1 MAIENKENPDEGTPR
16 SKKDIRKERRQMRE
30 TNRYRK
36 SVGGEPLYSKQE
48 IKDVEKPFKA
58 EPGKALSGTIGGVTY
73 NDPNKPAVS
82 ETTYEYQR
90 AGGGKEKGI
99 EPTTIT
105 KEQATALNSED
116 VNTGAKVR
124 EAIEAKAANNPNATM
139 NDIKTAQEIGKETEE
154 EINTKEKQIDQE
166 VSQQTGQNGF
176 KMTLDL
182 SDEEGK
188 EKIAPTTNA
197 GDGST
202 VNKVVSGVPEGETNW
217 TNVTT
222 YGDGYQLPSDE
233 DINARASQAKKK
245 VPQLVIEKLG
255 VQDYYPE
262 IGRDIAVGTFTGS
275 RIGSQTIYSGA
286 GGLLPLGLYDARKRA
301 IATEIKRKEALM
313 DQLKEIPEI
322 SKQFQPYFSGQY
334 VEGLNK
340 FVNAYKDNPDGLMN
354 DPEFRKF
361 QAHYKSIG
369 ENFLKVDGE
378 LKKFSELLQPK
389 DGGTAA
395 YATPGMLEIERKFKS
410 GFLPDK
416 IEDWFSG
423 KKNISYLSETVRA
436 LPNGY
441 SWADKKVELLI
452 KEGEAEIPI
461 YPKDGVDWRDPKVK
475 EAVERDVN
483 GLVVSLKDGSP
494 DYETYLT
501 SLRKY
506 FKFDFETMADE
517 WIKGN
522 SLDAL
527 TDKEKEEYRKSLA
540 TYMLSNM
547 PPDSIV
553 NKVEMQANQEA
564 KRIGDQLDYQ
574 AKMNDIA
581 AENWRFQKEYEKHNS
596 ATYGQI
602 QAMEESGIK
611 ETALGVA
618 NPVVGAKSTMDKEYE
633 VWMVDTKGKWRQD
646 FVPAKEIMDANE
658 RAKEKGKSG
667 MYFSDKGKS
676 AFNVPDSGYFGVTQ
690 NVIKKEGT
698 NYNGQ
703 QYGVMFNKVFN
714 QNTQEDEYVPNKV
727 RFRTSKTTIVQN
739 GVRVKAA
746 EQTYNVSAGQNPAWQ
761 MADTEGRGGKITQ
774 SEGGGSLIKKNN

>member
-1 MAIENKENPDEGTPR
+1 MAIDNKENPDEGTPR
-16 SKKDIRKERRQMRE
+16 SKKDIRKERRQM
-30 TNRYRK
+30 K
-36 SVGGEPLYSKQE
+36 SIDRQRVAMGGKPLYSPE
-48 IKDVEKPFKA
+48 DYEDIKKPFKA

-73 NDPNKPAVS
+73 NDPNKPTVS

-90 AGGGKEKGI
+90 AGGGKEESIG
-99 EPTTIT
+99 PTTIT

-124 EAIEAKAANNPNATM
+124 QAIEAKAANNIDSTM
-139 NDIKTAQEIGKETEE
+139 TDVKVAQEIGKETEE

-166 VSQQTGQNGF
+166 V
-176 KMTLDL
+176 
-182 SDEEGK
+182 K
-188 EKIAPTTNA
+188 ETIITP
-197 GDGST
+197 GDGT
-202 VNKVVSGVPEGETNW
+202 KIDEVVSGVPQGQTNW

-423 KKNISYLSETVRA
+423 KKNISNLSETVRA

-574 AKMNDIA
+574 AKMADIA
-581 AENWRFQKEYEKHNS
+581 AQNWRFEKEMEQHNS
-596 ATYGQI
+596 ATYAQI
-602 QAMEESGIK
+602 QAMEQAGLN
-611 ETALGVA
+611 ETALGIA
-618 NPVVGAKSTMDKEYE
+618 DPKITTKNPNELEYQ
-633 VWMVDTKGKWRQD
+633 VWYKRPTGKWEQG
-646 FVPAKEIMDANE
+646 FVSYGELLKRDN
-658 RAKEKGKSG
+658 
-667 MYFSDKGKS
+667 MYFTSPNGTGSEFKPS
-676 AFNVPDSGYFGVTQ
+676 ATTYFGADQ
-690 NVIKKEGT
+690 NVIKKEGK

-703 QYGVMFNKVFN
+703 RYGNVYQSQTVDGETQYTPSVYAR
-714 QNTQEDEYVPNKV
+714 D
-727 RFRTSKTTIVQN
+727 RKTTIVQD
-739 GVRVKAA
+739 GKRISGA
-746 EQTYNVSAGQNPAWQ
+746 EASYNYSAGQNPAWGA
-761 MADTEGRGGKITQ
+761 ADLKGRGPKTTEK
-774 SEGGGSLIKKNN
+774 EGGGSFIKTNN

>member
-1 MAIENKENPDEGTPR
+1 MAIDNKENPDEGTPR

-73 NDPNKPAVS
+73 NDPNKPTVS

-90 AGGGKEKGI
+90 SGGGKEESIG
-99 EPTTIT
+99 PTTIT

-124 EAIEAKAANNPNATM
+124 QAIEAKAANNPNATM
-139 NDIKTAQEIGKETEE
+139 NDIKVAQEIGKETEE

-166 VSQQTGQNGF
+166 ASQQTGQNGF

-188 EKIAPTTNA
+188 ENIAPTTNA

-262 IGRDIAVGTFTGS
+262 IGRDIAVGNFSGSYAGS
-275 RIGSQTIYSGA
+275 RTIYSGA

-369 ENFLKVDGE
+369 ENFLKVDKE
-378 LKKFSELLQPK
+378 LKDFSELLQPK
-389 DGGTAA
+389 DGNEVA
-395 YATPGMLEIERKFKS
+395 YATPGMLEIEKKIKS

-423 KKNISYLSETVRA
+423 KKNISNLSETVRA

-461 YPKDGVDWRDPKVK
+461 YPKDGVEWNPQTQEEIK
-475 EAVERDVN
+475 RDVN
-483 GLVVSLKDGSP
+483 GLVMSLKDGSS

-501 SLRKY
+501 SLKKY
-506 FKFDFETMADE
+506 FKFDFDTMADE

-522 SLDAL
+522 SLDGL
-527 TDKEKEEYRKSLA
+527 TDKEKEEYKKSLVA
-540 TYMLSNM
+540 YMLSNM

-553 NKVEMQANQEA
+553 NKVERQTNDNASRYASDQALKGKLAAINWDREKWEREQRQNPTNALIDAAMASKDGKFTQDYAGSRGNSVPLNKLNATVIDKNGKTVTITGAQLKSAPAGTYRSTINKQPIDPGNLPSEVTYQATQGTVRSIGAGDYVYSNSGLGFTATTKPDQNGNTVTSLKGLDLQFSMPDVRAVTGGKKIESTIDGGNVFFGQGANQ
-564 KRIGDQLDYQ
+564 
-574 AKMNDIA
+574 
-581 AENWRFQKEYEKHNS
+581 
-596 ATYGQI
+596 
-602 QAMEESGIK
+602 
-611 ETALGVA
+611 
-618 NPVVGAKSTMDKEYE
+618 
-633 VWMVDTKGKWRQD
+633 
-646 FVPAKEIMDANE
+646 
-658 RAKEKGKSG
+658 
-667 MYFSDKGKS
+667 
-676 AFNVPDSGYFGVTQ
+676 
-690 NVIKKEGT
+690 
-698 NYNGQ
+698 
-703 QYGVMFNKVFN
+703 
-714 QNTQEDEYVPNKV
+714 
-727 RFRTSKTTIVQN
+727 
-739 GVRVKAA
+739 
-746 EQTYNVSAGQNPAWQ
+746 QTYKTRES
-761 MADTEGRGGKITQ
+761 
-774 SEGGGSLIKKNN
+774 SSSGSFERE

>member
-1 MAIENKENPDEGTPR
+1 MAIDNKENPDEGTPR

-58 EPGKALSGTIGGVTY
+58 EPGNIVAGTPVVEDDTPDFEYIHVENEPGKKISPIRREIKSDNPDY
-73 NDPNKPAVS
+73 
-82 ETTYEYQR
+82 YELR
-90 AGGGKEKGI
+90 SRLEDGI
-99 EPTTIT
+99 
-105 KEQATALNSED
+105 S
-116 VNTGAKVR
+116 GAKVR
-124 EAIEAKAANNPNATM
+124 EVIEAKAANNPNATM
-139 NDIKTAQEIGKETEE
+139 NDIKVAQEIGKETEE

-188 EKIAPTTNA
+188 ENIAPTTNA

-262 IGRDIAVGTFTGS
+262 IGRDIAVGNFSGSYAGS
-275 RIGSQTIYSGA
+275 RTIYSGA

-361 QAHYKSIG
+361 QAHYKGIG

-423 KKNISYLSETVRA
+423 KKNISNLSETVRA
-436 LPNGY
+436 LPSGY

-574 AKMNDIA
+574 AKMADIA
-581 AENWRFQKEYEKHNS
+581 AENYRFEKEMEQHNS
-596 ATYGQI
+596 ATYAQI
-602 QAMEESGIK
+602 QAMEQTGLN
-611 ETALGVA
+611 ETALGISDPKITTK
-618 NPVVGAKSTMDKEYE
+618 NPNELEYQ
-633 VWMVDTKGKWRQD
+633 VWYKRPTGKWEQG
-646 FVPAKEIMDANE
+646 FVSYGELLKRDN
-658 RAKEKGKSG
+658 
-667 MYFSDKGKS
+667 MYFTSPNGTGSEFKPS
-676 AFNVPDSGYFGVTQ
+676 ATTYFGADQ
-690 NVIKKEGT
+690 NVIKKEGK

-703 QYGVMFNKVFN
+703 RYGNVYQSQTVDGETQYTPSVYAR
-714 QNTQEDEYVPNKV
+714 D
-727 RFRTSKTTIVQN
+727 RKTTIVQD
-739 GVRVKAA
+739 GKRISGA
-746 EQTYNVSAGQNPAWQ
+746 EASYNYSAGQNPAWGA
-761 MADTEGRGGKITQ
+761 ADLKGRGPKTTEK
-774 SEGGGSLIKKNN
+774 EGGGSFIKTNN